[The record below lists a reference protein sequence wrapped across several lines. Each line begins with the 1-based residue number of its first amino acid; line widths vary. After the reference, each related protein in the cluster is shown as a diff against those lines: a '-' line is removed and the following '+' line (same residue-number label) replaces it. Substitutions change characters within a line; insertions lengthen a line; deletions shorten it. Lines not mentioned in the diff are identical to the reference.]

1 MFEPL
6 FSRSGLSLDRLRSFL
21 EMARAGSIAKA
32 APHDATRQSL
42 ISRQIK
48 ELEEYFGVELT
59 CRQGKTLT
67 LTPAGQ
73 RLAVLIREQL
83 QDLEDFRREQ
93 EKQPKVFTVS
103 AGASTLEWLVVPKL
117 PSIAAMLG
125 GAILRTEIRRSRPL
139 AEGVQEGRV
148 DLAIIR
154 RDAIPKTSRQ
164 HCASIRK
171 LRFHLCI
178 PKRLM
183 KRQLSSAQ
191 LQDPRLW
198 QTLPFAAGRDSG
210 QMDLAIR
217 DGMKQI
223 GVDWMPR
230 FECGSILQVCQLVK
244 LGQCAAVLPDLAFS
258 SLDLRT
264 LHLLPFTP
272 LANYGRQ
279 LVLHWNPRQM
289 KRRGIEPST
298 LKQVA
303 SLLAG

>member
-125 GAILRTEIRRSRPL
+125 GAVLRTEIRRSQPL
-139 AEGVQEGRV
+139 AEGVQDGRV

-154 RDAIPKTSRQ
+154 RDALPEAGRQ

-178 PKRLM
+178 PKRLVN
-183 KRQLSSAQ
+183 RQLSSAQ

-244 LGQCAAVLPDLAFS
+244 LGQCAAVLPDVALS